1 MSKSLGSNLIFN
13 ILKNIANIIFPLITA
28 PYVAR
33 VLNPD
38 SLGLANFAS
47 TYAGYFMLVAALGI
61 PNYGIREVSK
71 EEEAKKN
78 YPWCFQ
84 SCLVSVFL
92 RQSLHH

>member
-47 TYAGYFMLVAALGI
+47 TYAGYFVLVAG
-61 PNYGIREVSK
+61 V
-71 EEEAKKN
+71 
-78 YPWCFQ
+78 
-84 SCLVSVFL
+84 
-92 RQSLHH
+92 

>member
-1 MSKSLGSNLIFN
+1 MPKSLGRNLIFN

-47 TYAGYFMLVAALGI
+47 TYAGFFVLVAALGI

-71 EEEAKKN
+71 RRESKKEL
-78 YPWCFQ
+78 
-84 SCLVSVFL
+84 SMVFSEL
-92 RQSLHH
+92 LGV